1 MESMRVMDEQP
12 AARPPASEARSKSP
26 KASCVSVPIPCSS
39 LRNVGTWP
47 GVTGEFHYIE
57 ASQAHCVCTDKTR
70 GCATKHQIA
79 GLKET
84 TGNDPTKAPGYDRLS
99 PDSQEQVR
107 LAFEGEPVS
116 KDFKGIR
123 EDLAKDAQRYAKEY
137 TDVSFYKVDV
147 ASRASACRGGDCL
160 AKNVK
165 ITKGELRLGLSVP
178 FDREHESMV
187 YKHWQCMS
195 AYDLEEVIRR
205 VSEDSFDGHDS
216 LPTEFEETVTETL
229 ETGKVVKPPAPK
241 IESRAKPKKA
251 RKKAQED
258 QAVEATE
265 AAVSTV
271 KVEAPEHE
279 AAFQADGV
287 TSPPSPPFVAKKVPS
302 TRKIAGAAVAREPT
316 GDGSTVG
323 VKTEEIEHD
332 DTVKAKGAAAA
343 PKPKAKKTRAKKRP
357 ILEVGTSEDELEYV
371 PKKSRSRS
379 TPFKGTIGLT

>member
-1 MESMRVMDEQP
+1 
-12 AARPPASEARSKSP
+12 
-26 KASCVSVPIPCSS
+26 
-39 LRNVGTWP
+39 
-47 GVTGEFHYIE
+47 
-57 ASQAHCVCTDKTR
+57 
-70 GCATKHQIA
+70 
-79 GLKET
+79 
-84 TGNDPTKAPGYDRLS
+84 
-99 PDSQEQVR
+99 
-107 LAFEGEPVS
+107 
-116 KDFKGIR
+116 
-123 EDLAKDAQRYAKEY
+123 
-137 TDVSFYKVDV
+137 VSFYKVDV

-178 FDREHESMV
+178 FDGEHESMV

-379 TPFKGTIGLT
+379 TPFKGTVGLT